1 MSNSTH
7 GSAAQA
13 SETTQS
19 TDPEAGLCAATE
31 ALPENERFIRQ
42 MAELSPVVLDVF
54 DLSTE
59 RHSYRGS
66 NTVSLFGYTADEI
79 DQMKDIFSVRV
90 HPEDLPR
97 VRDNMARLKR
107 LEDGETLEFECRV
120 RRRDRCVAK
129 TILRRNCTAAN
140 LVGQTIRLSIR
151 GFHE

>member
-1 MSNSTH
+1 MSDT
-7 GSAAQA
+7 
-13 SETTQS
+13 
-19 TDPEAGLCAATE
+19 TE
-31 ALPENERFIRQ
+31 ALPESERFIRQ
-42 MAELSPVVLDVF
+42 VAELSPVVLDVF
-54 DLSTE
+54 DLLTE
-59 RHSYRGS
+59 RHCYRSS
-66 NTVSLFGYTADEI
+66 NTVNLFGYTPDEI
-79 DQMKDIFSVRV
+79 AQMKDHFSLLV

-97 VRDNMARLKR
+97 LKDNMARLKR